1 MKRKMRTFLLLFHTS
16 VCTRI
21 AIKLCRE
28 SLYVGLAANLDA
40 LVVDERDVFGDEG
53 VVEWLELESR
63 NGRVNS
69 MAYANSAQH
78 VREHGGAIHAMT
90 LHLNSQGNFIPS
102 TRKDPYNDYR

>member
-53 VVEWLELESR
+53 AVEWLELDSR
-63 NGRVNS
+63 NGRVS
-69 MAYANSAQH
+69 SESLVHSKRH
-78 VREHGGAIHAMT
+78 VHEHGGAIHAT
-90 LHLNSQGNFIPS
+90 TPHLNLQGNFVPS
-102 TRKDPYNDYR
+102 S